1 MKTAIDAAGR
11 IVIPKQIR
19 DRLRLDRGRTLEIRE
34 RDGVLEIEPTPTRM
48 SLVRRRGW
56 LVAVP
61 GEKLPPL
68 TDEQVRETLERVR
81 R

>member
-1 MKTAIDAAGR
+1 M
-11 IVIPKQIR
+11 IPKQIR

-48 SLVRRRGW
+48 SLVRRRGR